1 MFISN
6 SESIF
11 NTSVYCCCI
20 SFDITCS
27 YYIVSDQII
36 IIIFYKLVRPGIS
49 PFIICIQINSFSGI
63 FIVCSKLKFYR
74 SRTYT
79 ILVFLVIPYNSCLNI
94 FCLFDFNL
102 GSCCC
107 TFPFCF
113 DRYGTDTNTCNC
125 TLVINCCNRGTKACP
140 FNRWIF
146 YISTSIPC
154 FCSKTCCCSLSYCK
168 RFLLKENLLCRCYS
182 YFTGCSIVTCLCCY
196 SSLSRSNCNDI
207 DSCCIF
213 LYLFKPD
220 D

>member
-6 SESIF
+6 CESIF
-11 NTSVYCCCI
+11 NTSVYCFCI
-20 SFDITCS
+20 SFDIACS
-27 YYIVSDQII
+27 YFVSDQII
-36 IIIFYKLVRPGIS
+36 IVIFYKLMRPGIC

-63 FIVCSKLKFYR
+63 FIVCSKLKCYR

-94 FCLFDFNL
+94 FGLFDFNL

-146 YISTSIPC
+146 YISTSSHAFAVRLAVAPC
-154 FCSKTCCCSLSYCK
+154 PTVRDFCSRKIC
-168 RFLLKENLLCRCYS
+168 FAD
-182 YFTGCSIVTCLCCY
+182 VTVT
-196 SSLSRSNCNDI
+196 SQVAV
-207 DSCCIF
+207 
-213 LYLFKPD
+213 
-220 D
+220 